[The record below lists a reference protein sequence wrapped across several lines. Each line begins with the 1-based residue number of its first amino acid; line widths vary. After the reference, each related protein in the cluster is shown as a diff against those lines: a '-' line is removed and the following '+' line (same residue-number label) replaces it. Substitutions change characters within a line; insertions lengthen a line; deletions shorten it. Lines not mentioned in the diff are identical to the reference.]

1 MRNGSLGATILATA
15 AAQLAQRTL
24 AVLTNTMYL
33 NSVRELGK
41 SDPIA
46 GGNSIASPQVKLGLA
61 FGTLLLCI
69 MCLAQF
75 VRFSLHQMYIMQV
88 IASDPRRY
96 AHLLKLSRVFVHRS
110 SIYFSLGLRFLFL
123 FAPAIMWC
131 VGPLALLITT
141 VLQTGIMFAL
151 DLVPVSEDW
160 LQTEQKLIDEDEQ
173 RLLTAESV
181 AAESVAQSR
190 AQKSIH
196 LPQGPDHVGVEK
208 PSK

>member
-1 MRNGSLGATILATA
+1 MSRAALA
-15 AAQLAQRTL
+15 
-24 AVLTNTMYL
+24 
-33 NSVRELGK
+33 
-41 SDPIA
+41 
-46 GGNSIASPQVKLGLA
+46 
-61 FGTLLLCI
+61 C
-69 MCLAQF
+69 
-75 VRFSLHQMYIMQV
+75 
-88 IASDPRRY
+88 RR
-96 AHLLKLSRVFVHRS
+96 
-110 SIYFSLGLRFLFL
+110 
-123 FAPAIMWC
+123 C

-173 RLLTAESV
+173 RLVTAESV

-196 LPQGPDHVGVEK
+196 LPLGSDHVGAEK